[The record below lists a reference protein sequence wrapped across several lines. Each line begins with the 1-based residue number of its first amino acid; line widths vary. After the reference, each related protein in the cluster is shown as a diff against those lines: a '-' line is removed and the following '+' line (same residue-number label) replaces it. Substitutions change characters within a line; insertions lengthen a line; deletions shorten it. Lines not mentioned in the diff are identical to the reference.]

1 MYGAI
6 RDLFVECLGYRA
18 DRVLTDIAGADGRP
32 DVTVRAESGITG
44 ANGQPRLIDWIV
56 LEAKPVHQAF
66 LNVASR
72 ERIFGAKAKYIT
84 PNTAWFVMVDP
95 STIVARPVDAPAAL
109 AADIVLDLRQI
120 NDVALLEEA
129 LQRLHANL
137 AGVPAAIERFRGG
150 DPDLIGHQKLSQ
162 DPLGPQP
169 AISEARIKVAR
180 RRFSTALG
188 NIARRSF
195 VTRPRVP

>member
-56 LEAKPVHQAF
+56 LGAKPVHQAF

-84 PNTAWFVMVDP
+84 PNTAWFIMVDP
-95 STIVARPVDAPAAL
+95 STIVARPRRGHVAAHRRGVGKRSRCCWRRAHRCHDGERDNPLPAAHL
-109 AADIVLDLRQI
+109 ACQI
-120 NDVALLEEA
+120 A
-129 LQRLHANL
+129 
-137 AGVPAAIERFRGG
+137 
-150 DPDLIGHQKLSQ
+150 KW
-162 DPLGPQP
+162 LG
-169 AISEARIKVAR
+169 R
-180 RRFSTALG
+180 RRADPASGRNTPPRTRHALHLLCHH
-188 NIARRSF
+188 S
-195 VTRPRVP
+195 